1 MHISSYNGQKVLAL
15 LWTASLTSLILP
27 APSTS
32 VAISATPA
40 LQLRASSV
48 VGMLNSG
55 DMGKF
60 FAPGMPPYVQVADD
74 QKRVAHGVDVAVNPR
89 YVAQLTLQYLLG
101 QERLRDDL
109 PSEAF

>member
-55 DMGKF
+55 DMGKYVEL
-60 FAPGMPPYVQVADD
+60 FAS
-74 QKRVAHGVDVAVNPR
+74 VNMR
-89 YVAQLTLQYLLG
+89 TKQYFSKNRALQIK
-101 QERLRDDL
+101 
-109 PSEAF
+109 